1 MTALWTIEET
11 PVAAHTL
18 EALEQAADTMV
29 FEREKQYLNR
39 HCWDRKD
46 SRERIRKS
54 LKRAI
59 KSSERLLRMMDV
71 TAARELGKD
80 Q

>member
-1 MTALWTIEET
+1 MTALWTIEEM
-11 PVAAHTL
+11 PVVAHTL

-46 SRERIRKS
+46 SRERIK
-54 LKRAI
+54 KRLNRSIQA
-59 KSSERLLRMMDV
+59 SERLLRLMHV
-71 TAARELGKD
+71 TAERELGR
-80 Q
+80 